1 MKFQCFPRVARNPGG
16 VELRANARR
25 DIGRDRNAAMAALGE
40 DGKEAAL
47 LPSLAAEVGD
57 VTGAG
62 DAVSAAVLLGRLA
75 GWDLHSAAWVASH
88 CASIAISRT
97 GTHHVTLGELQ
108 EALGGS

>member
-1 MKFQCFPRVARNPGG
+1 
-16 VELRANARR
+16 
-25 DIGRDRNAAMAALGE
+25 MAALGE
-40 DGKEAAL
+40 DGEGAAL
-47 LPSLAAEVGD
+47 LPSLAAEVVD

-62 DAVSAAVLLGRLA
+62 DAVSSAVLLGRLA